1 MLLLLFVRVLDHD
14 IGEVDWGRP
23 LLLLLAVSHIDA
35 RWVLGQPCL
44 RPIYLNVERAL
55 SALLLV
61 GLPHQLERLVMQV
74 FLAALVGQSGGR
86 LVILLQ
92 YACVQQ
98 VELSLLLEVRELVLP

>member
-1 MLLLLFVRVLDHD
+1 M
-14 IGEVDWGRP
+14 
-23 LLLLLAVSHIDA
+23 LAVPHVDA

-44 RPIYLNVERAL
+44 RPINLNVERAL

-74 FLAALVGQSGGR
+74 FLAALVGKSRGR
-86 LVILLQ
+86 RRRLMLLHDT
-92 YACVQQ
+92 CVQQ